1 MPTDLPGL
9 MTRLEER
16 YPDAT
21 AADAQPNWID
31 DLRGAHPTIE
41 TAFVR
46 KRGPLPFPQVELE
59 VYNQVADETGWHR
72 IELADGHWGYAY
84 SDPPAGVVAAQDVLT
99 ERVDT
104 DAFEQWWRE
113 NVGFSGDE

>member
-1 MPTDLPGL
+1 MPTDAADLL
-9 MTRLEER
+9 DRLEEH

-21 AADAQPNWID
+21 AADAQPEWID
-31 DLRGAHPTIE
+31 DLRDAHSAIE

-46 KRGPLPFPQVELE
+46 KRGPMPFPQVELE

-72 IELADGHWGYAY
+72 IELSGGHWGYAY
-84 SDPPAGVVAAQDVLT
+84 SDPPAGVIGAQDFLT

-104 DAFEQWWRE
+104 DGFEQWWRA
-113 NVGFSGDE
+113 NVGFSGE